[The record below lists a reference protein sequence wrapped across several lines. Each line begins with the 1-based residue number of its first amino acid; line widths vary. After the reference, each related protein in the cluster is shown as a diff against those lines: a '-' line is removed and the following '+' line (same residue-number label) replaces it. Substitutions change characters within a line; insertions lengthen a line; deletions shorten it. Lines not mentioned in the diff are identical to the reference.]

1 MPRVNIPT
9 ISIRAKKHT
18 TLRRKERRPVSHSE
32 FQSSPAS
39 DATVPMRRQRP
50 VSARLISRAA
60 CMRLIKSAGSQVRY
74 SSDLD
79 NPVTNDQ
86 FGTIHRLFKETLT
99 ELAQKSIA
107 IMRGERK
114 STLLP
119 RHIQQLGMILGI
131 PVVSK
136 GRTNLPTIA
145 LLPVIRYLRT
155 MGPPNSTLRMSKDS
169 VHLLI
174 EIALDRTVLHIRSA
188 SGIAAV
194 SKRQTIR
201 KGDIQNASLICND
214 FPH

>member
-1 MPRVNIPT
+1 MST
-9 ISIRAKKHT
+9 ISVRAKKHT

-107 IMRGERK
+107 IMRGGAK
-114 STLLP
+114 IDTTS
-119 RHIQQLGMILGI
+119 
-131 PVVSK
+131 
-136 GRTNLPTIA
+136 
-145 LLPVIRYLRT
+145 
-155 MGPPNSTLRMSKDS
+155 
-169 VHLLI
+169 
-174 EIALDRTVLHIRSA
+174 
-188 SGIAAV
+188 
-194 SKRQTIR
+194 
-201 KGDIQNASLICND
+201 
-214 FPH
+214 

>member
-1 MPRVNIPT
+1 MPT

-18 TLRRKERRPVSHSE
+18 TLRRKERRPVSQMD

-39 DATVPMRRQRP
+39 DATVPMRRQRQ

-60 CMRLIKSAGSQVRY
+60 CMRLVKTAGTVRY

-79 NPVTNDQ
+79 DAVANDQ
-86 FGTIHRLFKETLT
+86 FGTIHRLFKENIN

-131 PVVSK
+131 PVASK

-155 MGPPNSTLRMSKDS
+155 FGPPNSQLRMSKDS
-169 VHLLI
+169 VRLLI
-174 EIALDRTVLHIRSA
+174 EISLDRTVLHIRSA
-188 SGIAAV
+188 RGIAAV

-201 KGDIQNASLICND
+201 KGDIQNAGLICND
-214 FPH
+214 FPR